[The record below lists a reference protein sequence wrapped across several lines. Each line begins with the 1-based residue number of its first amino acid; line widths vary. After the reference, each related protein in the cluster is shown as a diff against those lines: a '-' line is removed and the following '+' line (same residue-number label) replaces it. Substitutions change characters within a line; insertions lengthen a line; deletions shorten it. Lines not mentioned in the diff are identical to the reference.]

1 VADVVD
7 VETAIED
14 VELGFFVG
22 EEGFQITCE
31 INNKFTKRA
40 KRVTILFIT
49 PIGHVRSVVF
59 EETMKCHLLIETELF
74 VAANQ
79 ISLVLFS
86 VVGVEFD
93 VEDEVGGLVAEGILF
108 FVFGSDEFIVVFIKI
123 LLFSF
128 E

>member
-1 VADVVD
+1 VTDVVD

-14 VELGFFVG
+14 VELGFFIR
-22 EEGFQITCE
+22 EEGFQITSE
-31 INNKFTKRA
+31 IYNKFTKGT

-49 PIGHVRSVVF
+49 PIGHIRPVIF
-59 EETMKCHLLIETELF
+59 EETMKSHLLIETELF
-74 VAANQ
+74 VATDE

-93 VEDEVGGLVAEGILF
+93 VEDKVGWLVVESILF
-108 FVFGSDEFIVVFIKI
+108 FVFGSDEFIVVFIEI

>member
-1 VADVVD
+1 MADVVD
-7 VETAIED
+7 VETAVED
-14 VELGFFVG
+14 VELGFFVRKK
-22 EEGFQITCE
+22 GFQITCE
-31 INNKFTKRA
+31 INNKFTKRSE
-40 KRVTILFIT
+40 RVTILFIT

-59 EETMKCHLLIETELF
+59 EETMKSHLLIEAELF
-74 VAANQ
+74 VAANK

-93 VEDEVGGLVAEGILF
+93 IEDEVGGLVVEGILF
-108 FVFGSDEFIVVFIKI
+108 FIFGSDEFIVVFIKI